1 MIFGEVHLGDF
12 GGLEPY
18 TTTGKR
24 YKILAKTF
32 LVFLKFAQKQKKI
45 KKFGEGFSSFYFL
58 LEIDLLFWQK
68 NGTKPREPSLLF
80 LYKTAAL
87 FTWSQN
93 F

>member
-1 MIFGEVHLGDF
+1 MIFGEVYLGDF

-18 TTTGKR
+18 TITGKR

-32 LVFLKFAQKQKKI
+32 LIFLKFAQKQK

-58 LEIDLLFWQK
+58 LEIDLLFRQK
-68 NGTKPREPSLLF
+68 NGTKPLEPPLLF
-80 LYKTAAL
+80 LYRTAAL
-87 FTWSQN
+87 FTRSQN